1 MPRLAGAIA
10 IVTLTALLGS
20 VTGSALAAEAAKGRA
35 NQRGGTAGEHR
46 SGKGSWNSNTQW
58 SADPERGWVRANER
72 RPSRENNGS
81 RTRDKH
87 NKGKD
92 KGKGKAKKF

>member
-1 MPRLAGAIA
+1 MPRRTGAIA

-20 VTGSALAAEAAKGRA
+20 VTGSALAAEGAKGRA
-35 NQRGGTAGEHR
+35 NQRGGTVGEHR

-72 RPSRENNGS
+72 RPSREKNGS
-81 RTRDKH
+81 AERGKQ
-87 NKGKD
+87 NKGKEKD
-92 KGKGKAKKF
+92 KGKTKKF